1 MTARR
6 YRLEFQP
13 SALRE
18 LRKLPR
24 DTLRRI
30 RDATEALRD
39 EPRPEGVIK
48 LAGGDDLWR
57 IRVGNYRVVYAI
69 HDDRLLVTVVV
80 VGHRRQVYRQR

>member
-1 MTARR
+1 MTAHR
-6 YRLEFQP
+6 YQLEFQP

-18 LRKLPR
+18 LRKLPQ
-24 DTLRRI
+24 DALRRI

-80 VGHRRQVYRQR
+80 IGHRREVYRRR